1 MHAGAYLHDCLP
13 PCMHACLHTCM
24 HRYEY
29 IHASLTSESGMHA
42 FIHPCLHSSMHEQL
56 DLPVWICMYGY
67 AILCMHRKCSMVIL
81 KAFRASLVLSTKLE
95 TQQQKSCSA
104 TSGWDM
110 SAYRAAGQPKISVMQ
125 ILSQLYFSALLTTA
139 AHRRKIA
146 AVPEVRHSL
155 SGLSLQFL
163 RKLPFPASYI
173 VLEKT
178 VPTGT
183 SHL

>member
-110 SAYRAAGQPKISVMQ
+110 SAYRAAGQPKIY
-125 ILSQLYFSALLTTA
+125 QLYMPSYQNRSCSVCLQDVYLVCLYDSMSVIAGQLKSPLLLFYILWFS
-139 AHRRKIA
+139 
-146 AVPEVRHSL
+146 
-155 SGLSLQFL
+155 F
-163 RKLPFPASYI
+163 
-173 VLEKT
+173 
-178 VPTGT
+178 
-183 SHL
+183 